1 MSRQTKAF
9 WAIILCGATFSAG
22 CKPVAPFY
30 LGEHDDLSHYI
41 DVATKLDYPDVHV
54 ESLGEVTNTGEP
66 LTLSNPEPRE
76 LWDLTLEESIQI
88 ALHNNKV
95 LKSIGGFR
103 GSFGS
108 GIGLGSTNQTN
119 VAPPATSLQL
129 QATAPDA
136 TNTVYDVALQESNV
150 LSPQTQGV
158 ESALAAFDAQFT
170 SSFFW
175 DRTSRPQNGQ
185 FQGFFAPVQRGDTA
199 TITNELSKTTAAG
212 TQLFFRNNNFYEY
225 SNSPT
230 RAVPSDWIANFEME
244 ARQPLLR
251 GAGVQVNRAPVVL
264 ARIRTDIS
272 LADFECAVRDMV
284 RDVENTYWELYVAY
298 RSLEAAKAQRDS
310 VHAIWRNAQ
319 LGLRGGTRNVREEAQ
334 ARQDYFRLRAITEGA
349 LVDLFQIEMRL
360 RFLMGLSPSDC
371 RLIRPI
377 DEPINARICFDWHAI
392 LHEALARNCEI
403 RIKRWQIKQRETEL
417 ITARNQLLPQVD
429 AVALY
434 RWLGRGDEL
443 LNDQDGPAFPAP
455 GSDAYEELFHG
466 DFQEWRLGVQMN
478 TPIGFRRELAGVR
491 NAQLSLARECA
502 LLKETELEVVHALA
516 DRIQRVDGYYNVS
529 QTNFN
534 RRVAAENEVRTLQA
548 AYEEG
553 FGEGSTTLNLLLD
566 ALQRRAEA
574 QSAFFR
580 TMVNYTVAISE
591 VHALKG
597 SLLEYDNILLA
608 EGPWPQKAYYDAMEQ
623 ARKRAAGHYLDYG
636 YTRPR
641 VVSAGE
647 YPQFQ
652 HGGHGVPGEML
663 HDSAAPSGEEID
675 TPQPE
680 SAEGM
685 SLDALQMQSTE
696 AKPAAAVKTILSQA
710 QPAKTTLKLVTH
722 DQSVA
727 VKPVTTLQS
736 ADPQPAADAAAETAQ
751 QPASATGSVEI
762 KVKGA
767 KFDWGPLRE
776 TKDPQA
782 D

>member
-1 MSRQTKAF
+1 
-9 WAIILCGATFSAG
+9 
-22 CKPVAPFY
+22 
-30 LGEHDDLSHYI
+30 
-41 DVATKLDYPDVHV
+41 VATKLDYPDVHV
-54 ESLGEVTNTGEP
+54 ESLTEVMNTAEP

-76 LWDLTLEESIQI
+76 LWDLTLEEAIQI
-88 ALHNNKV
+88 SLYNSKV

-103 GSFGS
+103 GSFGGS
-108 GIGLGSTNQTN
+108 LGLGSIVN
-119 VAPPATSLQL
+119 VAAPSQTLQQLAT
-129 QATAPDA
+129 TPDGVA
-136 TNTVYDVALQESNV
+136 TVYDPALQESNV

-158 ESALAAFDAQFT
+158 ESALAAFDAQFS

-175 DRTSRPQNGQ
+175 NRTSRPQNGQ
-185 FQGFFAPVQRGDTA
+185 FAGFFAPVQRGDQA
-199 TITNELSKTTAAG
+199 TIVNELSKTTAAG
-212 TQLFFRNNNFYEY
+212 TQLFFRNNNIYEY

-230 RAVPSDWIANFEME
+230 RALPSDWIANFEVE

-272 LADFECAVRDMV
+272 LADFERSVRDHV

-298 RSLEAAKAQRDS
+298 RNLESTKAQRDS

-319 LGLRGGTRNVREEAQ
+319 LGLKGGTRNVREEAQ
-334 ARQDYFRLRAITEGA
+334 ARQDYFRSRVLVEGA
-349 LVDLFQIEMRL
+349 LIDLFQIENRL
-360 RFLMGLSPSDC
+360 RFIMGLTPTDC

-377 DEPINARICFDWHAI
+377 DEPVIARVCFDWHAI
-392 LHEALARNCEI
+392 LQEMLTRSCEL

-443 LNDQDGPAFPAP
+443 LNDRDGPAFPGA
-455 GSDAYEELFHG
+455 GSDAYEQLFEG
-466 DFQEWRLGVQMN
+466 DFQEYRLGFQMN

-491 NAQLSLARECA
+491 NAQLALARECA
-502 LLKETELEVVHALA
+502 ILKETELELVHSLT
-516 DRIQRVDGYYNVS
+516 DRIQRVDGFYNVS

-580 TMVNYTVAISE
+580 TMANYTVAIAE

-608 EGPWPQKAYYDAMEQ
+608 EGPWPQKAYYDAMDQ

-641 VVSAGE
+641 VISAGE

-652 HGGHGVPGEML
+652 HGGHEFEGEML
-663 HDSAAPSGEEID
+663 HEGNVPSGEAIE

-680 SAEGM
+680 PADAALPTEMTSAA
-685 SLDALQMQSTE
+685 S
-696 AKPAAAVKTILSQA
+696 PAAEVQSILSE
-710 QPAKTTLKLVTH
+710 QPNVKSTLTLVTH
-722 DQSVA
+722 DEERVA
-727 VKPVTTLQS
+727 VKPATALAPTVAASIAAPTSDS
-736 ADPQPAADAAAETAQ
+736 AQPSSAAASDVQ
-751 QPASATGSVEI
+751 I
-762 KVKGA
+762 KVKGP

-776 TKDPQA
+776 VKQ
-782 D
+782 

>member
-1 MSRQTKAF
+1 MSRQTKTF

-22 CKPVAPFY
+22 CKPVTPFY
-30 LGEHDDLSHYI
+30 LGEHDDMSHYM

-54 ESLGEVTNTGEP
+54 ESLTEVTQSGEP

-76 LWDLTLEESIQI
+76 LWDLTLEEAIQI
-88 ALHNNKV
+88 SMHNSKV
-95 LKSIGGFR
+95 LKEIGGFR
-103 GSFGS
+103 GSFGTS
-108 GIGLGSTNQTN
+108 LNPGINI
-119 VAPPATSLQL
+119 APPALQL
-129 QATAPDA
+129 QQLAATPDGL
-136 TNTVYDVALQESNV
+136 NTVYDAALQESNV
-150 LSPQTQGV
+150 FSPATQGV
-158 ESALAAFDAQFT
+158 ESALAEFDAQFN

-175 DRTSRPQNGQ
+175 DRTNRPQNGQ
-185 FQGFFAPVQRGDTA
+185 FGGFFAPVQRGDTA
-199 TITNELSKTTAAG
+199 TITNELTKRTAAG

-230 RAVPSDWIANFEME
+230 RAVPSDWIANFEAE
-244 ARQPLLR
+244 ARQPLAR

-272 LADFECAVRDMV
+272 LADFEAAVRDHV
-284 RDVENTYWELYVAY
+284 RDVENTYWELYYGY
-298 RSLEAAKAQRDS
+298 RNLESRKAQRDS

-334 ARQDYFRLRAITEGA
+334 ARQDYFVTRVAVEGA
-349 LVDLFQIEMRL
+349 LVDLFQVENRL
-360 RFLMGLSPSDC
+360 RYLMGLTPSDC

-377 DEPINARICFDWHAI
+377 DEPLSARICFDWHSI
-392 LHEALARNCEI
+392 LHESLARSCEL

-417 ITARNQLLPQVD
+417 ITARNQLLPQID

-443 LNDQDGPAFPAP
+443 LNHDDGPPFPGV
-455 GSDAYEELFHG
+455 GSDAYEGLFDG
-466 DFQEWRLGVQMN
+466 DFQEYRLGVQMSS
-478 TPIGFRRELAGVR
+478 PIGFRRELAGVR
-491 NAQLSLARECA
+491 NAQLALARECA
-502 LLKETELEVVHALA
+502 ILKETELEVVHALT
-516 DRIQRVDGYYNVS
+516 DRVQRVDGFYTVT

-566 ALQRRAEA
+566 ALQRRADA
-574 QSAFFR
+574 QAAFFR

-591 VHALKG
+591 VHAIKG
-597 SLLEYDNILLA
+597 SLLEYNNILLA

-641 VVSAGE
+641 VISAGE

-652 HGGHGVPGEML
+652 HGGHEAHGEML
-663 HDSAAPSGEEID
+663 HEGEMVPGETIE

-680 SAEGM
+680 PA
-685 SLDALQMQSTE
+685 DANPLQMQMTSTTAPLGDDVKSLLAE
-696 AKPAAAVKTILSQA
+696 KQAVSS
-710 QPAKTTLKLVTH
+710 TLKLVGHEEPT
-722 DQSVA
+722 SIVE
-727 VKPVTTLQS
+727 PVTTL
-736 ADPQPAADAAAETAQ
+736 APAATITSAQ
-751 QPASATGSVEI
+751 VTSSSKKPTSAGDVQI

-776 TKDPQA
+776 TKQ
-782 D
+782 